1 MSNAN
6 KTYLT
11 YEQRKADGS
20 HDCWVTKIS
29 DINTGAVEATYYT
42 TTEEEGRQWGW
53 DYLNGK
59 FTWNTGKTITL
70 PPPSAGKVITIRNG
84 TNTPL
89 TIQSG
94 NVQNYDPLAPDPI
107 QELDQAPVRMYGDFT
122 PPPKPDRPEIE
133 ATCYLCGNKFKPVH
147 SWNSWTDNVHL
158 TMAHCGRT
166 EYKELT
172 LQQATEVAKIGY
184 LAFLR

>member
-42 TTEEEGRQWGW
+42 TTEEEGRQWGR

-59 FTWNTGKTITL
+59 FTWNTGKTIIL
-70 PPPSAGKVITIRNG
+70 PKGVSFNG
-84 TNTPL
+84 GA
-89 TIQSG
+89 IIAQ
-94 NVQNYDPLAPDPI
+94 QYDPLAPDPI
-107 QELDQAPVRMYGDFT
+107 QELDQAPIRMYGDFT

-133 ATCYLCGNKFKPVH
+133 ATCYICGNKFKPVH

-184 LAFLR
+184 LAFLKQGEL